1 MEDAK
6 AAVNGVEYDVES
18 DDDEPREIVNVKVD
32 DGDEDEEEQD
42 GSGDDEGEEE
52 EDGSDDDEDEEDSD
66 DDDDE
71 EAASDEVDKGQI
83 LYLLFLFVFGDASSL
98 RVHFAES
105 CRMELSPSDKP
116 GIQFKATQS
125 CYTNHTIV
133 GIVFY
138 LL

>member
-1 MEDAK
+1 MKARVEDERKMEDAK

-71 EAASDEVDKGQI
+71 EAASDEVGRHCDFCI
-83 LYLLFLFVFGDASSL
+83 LYIYVYISYLFLLEGLHLLVFFFL
-98 RVHFAES
+98 IIF
-105 CRMELSPSDKP
+105 
-116 GIQFKATQS
+116 
-125 CYTNHTIV
+125 
-133 GIVFY
+133 
-138 LL
+138 